1 MALQVWLPLQGD
13 LKNQGLTNITLDSGS
28 PTYTNGKLGQCL
40 NTGTLLFT
48 AEDDLIV
55 SLGENNIYSMC
66 CWCKNL
72 STSASSRWVFYI
84 GGDASGLMRGLWESN
99 STTNRHWAYSGSGV
113 NIATSINTIDG
124 QWHHLCF
131 TSNGA
136 TVKLYVDGIYQSQ
149 ITNGK
154 TDALAANHIYL
165 NASNY
170 NLNDFRLY
178 DHCLSPMEVKEL
190 SKGLVL
196 HYPLN
201 RGGWGQENLF
211 NWSNNATGITLNDY
225 QNKGSFTQFTNSLTF
240 DPSATV
246 GKKYTISFWAKSPN
260 GTTPLQLYNANSNPK
275 YFYFGS
281 TTLTSSLGT
290 EWQFFKYTV
299 TNTQYSGS
307 GTASTNTSIWKRIEI
322 YAPNQMKV
330 QVKQIKV
337 EEGEVATPWCPN
349 SSDNLADEMGLNGTT
364 EYDCSGYCNNGTRTG
379 TFEWT
384 SDTPKYEV
392 STIFN
397 GSNCVLSDSPTTE
410 GATLAAW
417 VKVPSIV
424 NGAYFIDYKSGLG
437 FGTWNNYLM
446 PSCNA
451 SIKTTYKNTNFTI
464 NEWNHIVVVK
474 RNSTTVELYINGILQ
489 PQHSTTDSW
498 TTGVI
503 DKLSLAARP
512 NGTNLMSCQLSDFRI
527 YATALSADDVKS
539 LYQNSAY
546 IDSSGNVYGAVYSE
560 V

>member
-1 MALQVWLPLQGD
+1 MEGKGEDMALQVWLPLQGD

-55 SLGENNIYSMC
+55 SLGETNIYSMC

-201 RGGWGQENLF
+201 RDGWGQENLF
-211 NWSNNATGITLNDY
+211 IDSTYEQADSSIANSSTDWSKYFRRYNGSAGIHSFSDYTDTITLSTTGNL
-225 QNKGSFTQFTNSLTF
+225 GVTF
-240 DPSATV
+240 QRKATDINLDSTSY
-246 GKKYTISFWAKSPN
+246 YTISCEAKS
-260 GTTPLQLYNANSNPK
+260 TQTARPLCIGLSYYNNSNSWVWRGGSNPT
-275 YFYFGS
+275 YFKEVNKWQKF
-281 TTLTSSLGT
+281 TLT
-290 EWQFFKYTV
+290 FKPDADTQYIDYCFTV
-299 TNTQYSGS
+299 TGEYLCESS
-307 GTASTNTSIWKRIEI
+307 IFSTPSRVAI
-322 YAPNQMKV
+322 YFA
-330 QVKQIKV
+330 
-337 EEGEVATPWCPN
+337 
-349 SSDNLADEMGLNGTT
+349 
-364 EYDCSGYCNNGTRTG
+364 
-379 TFEWT
+379 
-384 SDTPKYEV
+384 
-392 STIFN
+392 
-397 GSNCVLSDSPTTE
+397 
-410 GATLAAW
+410 
-417 VKVPSIV
+417 
-424 NGAYFIDYKSGLG
+424 
-437 FGTWNNYLM
+437 
-446 PSCNA
+446 
-451 SIKTTYKNTNFTI
+451 
-464 NEWNHIVVVK
+464 
-474 RNSTTVELYINGILQ
+474 
-489 PQHSTTDSW
+489 
-498 TTGVI
+498 
-503 DKLSLAARP
+503 
-512 NGTNLMSCQLSDFRI
+512 
-527 YATALSADDVKS
+527 
-539 LYQNSAY
+539 
-546 IDSSGNVYGAVYSE
+546 
-560 V
+560 